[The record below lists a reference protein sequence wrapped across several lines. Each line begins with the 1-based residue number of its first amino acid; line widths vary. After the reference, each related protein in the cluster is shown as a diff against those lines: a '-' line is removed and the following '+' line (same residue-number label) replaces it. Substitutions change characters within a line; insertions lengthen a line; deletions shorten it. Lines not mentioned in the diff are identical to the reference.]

1 MPQID
6 KITYFNQLFWLF
18 LSFSFYYC
26 VLLKVFLPKIS
37 SVLKARKK
45 KLAMGSSGSHSFVTE
60 KTLFTEVRG
69 LAVENCLSS
78 NAFSVGQN
86 SSFLSELNHSLV
98 KTSSLNASSELQ
110 KATLSALASHNTLVS
125 AK

>member
-45 KLAMGSSGSHSFVTE
+45 YGFKTIGGLELFIYQGIESFLIFTKRNELREKLM
-60 KTLFTEVRG
+60 
-69 LAVENCLSS
+69 
-78 NAFSVGQN
+78 N
-86 SSFLSELNHSLV
+86 SSKHFISKYQNLY
-98 KTSSLNASSELQ
+98 K
-110 KATLSALASHNTLVS
+110 
-125 AK
+125 

>member
-1 MPQID
+1 M
-6 KITYFNQLFWLF
+6 
-18 LSFSFYYC
+18 
-26 VLLKVFLPKIS
+26 
-37 SVLKARKK
+37 
-45 KLAMGSSGSHSFVTE
+45 
-60 KTLFTEVRG
+60 RG